1 MKGILKKSIF
11 ISFFGPCCNLKYYTK
26 INKFEITLN
35 TTFIDLIVLEVK
47 RGTKVSRREILLF
60 YFYTSTLYA
69 KYLFKTNIKKKVHKY
84 NWSKHMQLI

>member
-1 MKGILKKSIF
+1 MLQFKILHQ
-11 ISFFGPCCNLKYYTK
+11 

-60 YFYTSTLYA
+60 YFYTSSICTLNI
-69 KYLFKTNIKKKVHKY
+69 YLKQILKKKVHKY

>member
-1 MKGILKKSIF
+1 MLQFKILHQ
-11 ISFFGPCCNLKYYTK
+11 

-60 YFYTSTLYA
+60 YFYTSSMYA
-69 KYLFKTNIKKKVHKY
+69 KYLFKTNIKKKRY
-84 NWSKHMQLI
+84 INITGASICN